1 MITTKLLLFIFIQNS
16 CIFIYKLFHLQ
27 HKFFNMNLY
36 QKKFI
41 NSENMFHDR
50 PFRKYIFWLLF
61 ITQFLVFEA
70 VSQTT
75 VKGIINDNETN
86 EELIG
91 ATVKIVNS
99 TFGCVT
105 DFNGEFTIKTNLK
118 LPFSIEISY
127 IGYES
132 KVVNLTEN
140 RFFKLNLVSKN
151 LQLKAVEVLGGIS
164 KKLKESPLSI
174 ESMDINDIKQTSATN
189 FYEGLS
195 HMKGVDMTSASLGF
209 RVINTRGFN
218 STSPVR
224 SLQIIDGVD
233 NASPG
238 LNFALGNFLGA
249 SELDLMKVE
258 IVSGASSAFFGPN
271 AFNGVISMNTKS
283 PFLFDGLSA
292 SVKLGERFMNE
303 YAVRYAKVFKDDK
316 GEDRFAYKLN
326 LFYMNA
332 NDWEATNTN
341 SVANLDTDESNP
353 GSYDAV
359 NRYGDENLSPILNNG
374 IYGLNG
380 IPDPKLIS
388 DYPGLGR
395 YHRTGYWEKDI
406 VDYDTENFK
415 ANAAFHYLFKNKTE
429 LIASSNFA
437 NGTTV
442 YQGDNR
448 FSLKDIK
455 FFQNKIEIKKD
466 NNFFLR
472 AYATHEDAGDSYDAV
487 LTAFQ
492 LQNAATTDE
501 DWDYLYKKYWRDNIT
516 NKIRD
521 IDPNINWT
529 PWYDPVTQTGYPAD
543 TAAIN
548 YLISQ
553 PQYVDSLFV
562 WHQQTAEYANTAY
575 TPFENESFYKV
586 GTKRFDSLKN
596 EITSKASVLNGGS
609 KIVDKSALYHLHGE
623 KTWDTDFCKITLGGN
638 GRVYTP
644 KSGGSLFSDTG
655 SNVIINK
662 EYGGYFGIEKK
673 FLSDQLMLKASIRV
687 DKNQNFDFLPT
698 PAVSLIYNI
707 DDNSTV
713 RATFT
718 SAIRNPTLLNQYMY
732 YNVGRAKLVGN
743 INGYDSLVTIE
754 SLRTY
759 TYSEFEKDSLEY
771 FSVNPI
777 SPEKVKCLD
786 IGYRGVINR
795 KLYVDAGYYFN
806 WYTNFI
812 GFVTGADIF
821 IDPFLRNPY
830 ILDVYRIATNSTEK
844 ITTQGFSLGIN
855 YYLDNQFTINANYSW
870 NKLNQINDDPII
882 PAYNTPENKFNFG
895 INGKEIDVSL
905 FNIGKI
911 SFNTNYKWVQGF
923 IFEGSPQFTG
933 EIPSYGLLD
942 FQVTKQISKLDLAIK
957 LGASNILNNEV
968 IQVYGGPFIGRMAYL
983 SLLFEFKN

>member
-1 MITTKLLLFIFIQNS
+1 MVHQTPLS
-16 CIFIYKLFHLQ
+16 
-27 HKFFNMNLY
+27 
-36 QKKFI
+36 
-41 NSENMFHDR
+41 
-50 PFRKYIFWLLF
+50 KYIFCLLLM
-61 ITQFLVFEA
+61 TQFLVVDFM
-70 VSQTT
+70 SQTT
-75 VKGIINDNETN
+75 IKGVVNDGETN

-105 DFNGEFTIKTNLK
+105 DFNGEFTIKTNLE

-127 IGYES
+127 IGYEL
-132 KVVNLTEN
+132 KVVDILDN
-140 RFFKLNLVSKN
+140 RFLKLKLESKD
-151 LQLKAVEVLGGIS
+151 LQLKAVEVMGGIS

-238 LNFALGNFLGA
+238 LNFALGNFLGS

-271 AFNGVISMNTKS
+271 AFNGVISMNTKN

-303 YAVRYAKVFKDDK
+303 YAVRFAKVFKDDE

-332 NDWEATNTN
+332 NDWEATNSN
-341 SVANLDTDESNP
+341 SVADLDTDESNP

-429 LIASSNFA
+429 LVASSNFA

-455 FFQNKIEIKKD
+455 FFQNKIEIKKE
-466 NNFFLR
+466 NNFFIR

-492 LQNAATTDE
+492 LQNAATSDE
-501 DWDYLYKKYWRDNIT
+501 DWDYLYKDYWRDNIT
-516 NKIRD
+516 DKIRD

-548 YLISQ
+548 QLLSQ
-553 PQYVDSLFV
+553 PQYIDSLYV

-575 TPFENESFYKV
+575 VPFGSESFYKV
-586 GTKRFDSLKN
+586 GTNRFDSLKN

-609 KIVDKSALYHLHGE
+609 KIVDQSALYHLHGE

-638 GRVYTP
+638 GRIYTP

-655 SNVIINK
+655 SNVIVNR

-673 FLSDQLMLKASIRV
+673 FFSDQLMFKASLRI
-687 DKNQNFDFLPT
+687 DKNQNFKFLPT
-698 PAVSLIYNI
+698 PAVSLIYNL
-707 DDNSTV
+707 DDNNTI

-759 TYSEFEKDSLEY
+759 TYSEFEEDSLEY

-795 KLYVDAGYYFN
+795 KIYIDAGYYFN

-812 GFVTGADIF
+812 GFVTGADVF
-821 IDPFLRNPY
+821 LDPFLGNPY
-830 ILDVYRIATNSTEK
+830 ILDVYRIATNSSER
-844 ITTQGFSLGIN
+844 ITTQGFSLGLN

-882 PAYNTPENKFNFG
+882 PAYNTPENKFNIG
-895 INGKEIDVSL
+895 INGNEIDVSL

-933 EIPSYGLLD
+933 KIPSYGLLD
-942 FQVTKQISKLDLAIK
+942 FQVTKQISKLDLAVK

-983 SLLFEFKN
+983 SLLFDFKN

>member
-1 MITTKLLLFIFIQNS
+1 
-16 CIFIYKLFHLQ
+16 
-27 HKFFNMNLY
+27 MNLY

-492 LQNAATTDE
+492 LQNTATSDE
-501 DWDYLYKKYWRDNIT
+501 DWDYLYKDYWRDNIT
-516 NKIRD
+516 DKIRD

-529 PWYDPVTQTGYPAD
+529 PWYDPATQTGYPAD

-548 YLISQ
+548 QLLSQ
-553 PQYVDSLFV
+553 PQYVDSLFI

-575 TPFENESFYKV
+575 VPFGSESFYEV
-586 GTKRFDSLKN
+586 GTERFDSLKN

-821 IDPFLRNPY
+821 IDPFLGNPY

-882 PAYNTPENKFNFG
+882 PAYNTPENKFNVG

>member
-1 MITTKLLLFIFIQNS
+1 
-16 CIFIYKLFHLQ
+16 
-27 HKFFNMNLY
+27 
-36 QKKFI
+36 
-41 NSENMFHDR
+41 
-50 PFRKYIFWLLF
+50 
-61 ITQFLVFEA
+61 
-70 VSQTT
+70 
-75 VKGIINDNETN
+75 
-86 EELIG
+86 
-91 ATVKIVNS
+91 
-99 TFGCVT
+99 
-105 DFNGEFTIKTNLK
+105 
-118 LPFSIEISY
+118 
-127 IGYES
+127 
-132 KVVNLTEN
+132 
-140 RFFKLNLVSKN
+140 
-151 LQLKAVEVLGGIS
+151 
-164 KKLKESPLSI
+164 
-174 ESMDINDIKQTSATN
+174 
-189 FYEGLS
+189 
-195 HMKGVDMTSASLGF
+195 
-209 RVINTRGFN
+209 
-218 STSPVR
+218 
-224 SLQIIDGVD
+224 
-233 NASPG
+233 
-238 LNFALGNFLGA
+238 
-249 SELDLMKVE
+249 
-258 IVSGASSAFFGPN
+258 
-271 AFNGVISMNTKS
+271 
-283 PFLFDGLSA
+283 
-292 SVKLGERFMNE
+292 
-303 YAVRYAKVFKDDK
+303 
-316 GEDRFAYKLN
+316 
-326 LFYMNA
+326 MNA
-332 NDWEATNTN
+332 NDWEATNSN
-341 SVANLDTDESNP
+341 SVADLDTDESNP

-455 FFQNKIEIKKD
+455 FFQNKIEIKKE
-466 NNFFLR
+466 NNFFIR

-492 LQNAATTDE
+492 LQNAATSDE
-501 DWDYLYKKYWRDNIT
+501 DWDYLYKDYWRDNIT
-516 NKIRD
+516 DRIRD

-548 YLISQ
+548 QLLSQ
-553 PQYVDSLFV
+553 PRYIDSLYV

-575 TPFENESFYKV
+575 VPFGSESFFKV
-586 GTKRFDSLKN
+586 GTNRFDSLKN

-609 KIVDKSALYHLHGE
+609 KIVDQSALYHLHGE

-638 GRVYTP
+638 GRIYTP

-655 SNVIINK
+655 SNVIVNR
-662 EYGGYFGIEKK
+662 EYGSYFGIEKK
-673 FLSDQLMLKASIRV
+673 FLSDQLMLKASIRI
-687 DKNQNFDFLPT
+687 DKNQNFNFLPT
-698 PAVSLIYNI
+698 PAVSIIYNL
-707 DDNSTV
+707 DDNNTI

-759 TYSEFEKDSLEY
+759 TYSEFEEDSLEY

-795 KLYVDAGYYFN
+795 KIYIDAGYYFN

-812 GFVTGADIF
+812 GFVTGADVF
-821 IDPFLRNPY
+821 LDPFLGNPY
-830 ILDVYRIATNSTEK
+830 ILDVYRIATNSSER

-882 PAYNTPENKFNFG
+882 PAYNTPENKFNIG
-895 INGKEIDVSL
+895 INGKEIDISL
-905 FNIGKI
+905 FNLGKI

-983 SLLFEFKN
+983 SLLFDFNN

>member
-1 MITTKLLLFIFIQNS
+1 MVHQTPLS
-16 CIFIYKLFHLQ
+16 
-27 HKFFNMNLY
+27 
-36 QKKFI
+36 
-41 NSENMFHDR
+41 
-50 PFRKYIFWLLF
+50 KYIFCLLLM
-61 ITQFLVFEA
+61 TQFLVVDFM
-70 VSQTT
+70 SQTT
-75 VKGIINDNETN
+75 IKGVVNDGETN

-105 DFNGEFTIKTNLK
+105 DFNGEFTIKTNLE

-127 IGYES
+127 IGYEL
-132 KVVNLTEN
+132 KVVDILDN
-140 RFFKLNLVSKN
+140 RFLKLKLESKD
-151 LQLKAVEVLGGIS
+151 LQLKAVEVMGGIS

-238 LNFALGNFLGA
+238 LNFALGNFLGS

-271 AFNGVISMNTKS
+271 AFNGVISMNTKN

-303 YAVRYAKVFKDDK
+303 YAVRFAKVFKDDE

-332 NDWEATNTN
+332 NDWEATNSN
-341 SVANLDTDESNP
+341 SVADLDTDESNP

-429 LIASSNFA
+429 LVASSNFA

-455 FFQNKIEIKKD
+455 FFQNKIEIKKE
-466 NNFFLR
+466 NNFFIR

-492 LQNAATTDE
+492 LQNAATSDE
-501 DWDYLYKKYWRDNIT
+501 DWDYLYKDYWRDNIT
-516 NKIRD
+516 DKIRD

-548 YLISQ
+548 QLLSQ
-553 PQYVDSLFV
+553 PRYIDSLYV

-575 TPFENESFYKV
+575 VPFGSESFYKV
-586 GTKRFDSLKN
+586 GTNRFDSLKN

-638 GRVYTP
+638 GRIYTP

-655 SNVIINK
+655 SNVIVNR

-673 FLSDQLMLKASIRV
+673 FFSDQLMFKASLRI
-687 DKNQNFDFLPT
+687 DKNQNFKFLPT
-698 PAVSLIYNI
+698 PAVSLIYNL
-707 DDNSTV
+707 DDNNTI

-759 TYSEFEKDSLEY
+759 TYSEFEEDSLEY

-795 KLYVDAGYYFN
+795 KIYIDAGYYFN

-812 GFVTGADIF
+812 GFVTGADVF
-821 IDPFLRNPY
+821 LDPFLGNPY
-830 ILDVYRIATNSTEK
+830 ILDVYRIATNSSER
-844 ITTQGFSLGIN
+844 ITTQGFSLGLN

-882 PAYNTPENKFNFG
+882 PAYNTPENKFNIG
-895 INGKEIDVSL
+895 INGNEIDVSL

-983 SLLFEFKN
+983 SLLFDFNN

>member
-1 MITTKLLLFIFIQNS
+1 
-16 CIFIYKLFHLQ
+16 
-27 HKFFNMNLY
+27 
-36 QKKFI
+36 
-41 NSENMFHDR
+41 
-50 PFRKYIFWLLF
+50 
-61 ITQFLVFEA
+61 
-70 VSQTT
+70 
-75 VKGIINDNETN
+75 
-86 EELIG
+86 
-91 ATVKIVNS
+91 
-99 TFGCVT
+99 
-105 DFNGEFTIKTNLK
+105 
-118 LPFSIEISY
+118 
-127 IGYES
+127 
-132 KVVNLTEN
+132 
-140 RFFKLNLVSKN
+140 
-151 LQLKAVEVLGGIS
+151 
-164 KKLKESPLSI
+164 
-174 ESMDINDIKQTSATN
+174 
-189 FYEGLS
+189 
-195 HMKGVDMTSASLGF
+195 
-209 RVINTRGFN
+209 
-218 STSPVR
+218 
-224 SLQIIDGVD
+224 
-233 NASPG
+233 
-238 LNFALGNFLGA
+238 
-249 SELDLMKVE
+249 
-258 IVSGASSAFFGPN
+258 
-271 AFNGVISMNTKS
+271 MNTKN

-303 YAVRYAKVFKDDK
+303 YAVRYAKVFKDDE

-332 NDWEATNTN
+332 NDWEATNSN
-341 SVANLDTDESNP
+341 SVADLDTDESNP

-429 LIASSNFA
+429 LVASSNFA

-455 FFQNKIEIKKD
+455 FFQNKIEIKKE
-466 NNFFLR
+466 NNFFIR

-492 LQNAATTDE
+492 LQNAATSDE
-501 DWDYLYKKYWRDNIT
+501 DWDYLYKDYWRDNIT
-516 NKIRD
+516 DKIRD

-548 YLISQ
+548 QLLSQ
-553 PQYVDSLFV
+553 PRYIDSLYV

-575 TPFENESFYKV
+575 VPFGSESFYKV
-586 GTKRFDSLKN
+586 GTNRFDSLKN

-638 GRVYTP
+638 GRIYTP

-655 SNVIINK
+655 SNIIVNR

-673 FLSDQLMLKASIRV
+673 FLSDQLMLKASLRI
-687 DKNQNFDFLPT
+687 DKNQNFNFLPT
-698 PAVSLIYNI
+698 PAVSLIYNL
-707 DDNSTV
+707 DDNNTI

-759 TYSEFEKDSLEY
+759 TYSEFEEDSLEY

-795 KLYVDAGYYFN
+795 KIYVDAGYYFN

-812 GFVTGADIF
+812 GFVTGADVF
-821 IDPFLRNPY
+821 LDPFLGNPY
-830 ILDVYRIATNSTEK
+830 ILDVYRIATNSSER
-844 ITTQGFSLGIN
+844 ITTQGFSLGLN

-882 PAYNTPENKFNFG
+882 PAYNTPENKFNIG

-983 SLLFEFKN
+983 SLLFDFNN

>member
-1 MITTKLLLFIFIQNS
+1 MVDKAPM
-16 CIFIYKLFHLQ
+16 K
-27 HKFFNMNLY
+27 
-36 QKKFI
+36 
-41 NSENMFHDR
+41 
-50 PFRKYIFWLLF
+50 KYIFCLLL
-61 ITQFLVFEA
+61 ISQFLTLDI
-70 VSQTT
+70 VSQTII
-75 VKGIINDNETN
+75 KGVINDGETN

-91 ATVKIVNS
+91 ASVKIVNS
-99 TFGCVT
+99 TFGCIT
-105 DFNGEFTIKTNLK
+105 DFIGEFNIKTNLE

-132 KVVNLTEN
+132 KVVDVSNNKFLKI
-140 RFFKLNLVSKN
+140 KLESKD
-151 LQLKAVEVLGGIS
+151 LQLKAVEVMGGIS

-238 LNFALGNFLGA
+238 LNFALGNFLGS

-283 PFLFDGLSA
+283 PYLFDGFSA

-303 YAVRYAKVFKDDK
+303 YAIRYAKVFKDDD

-332 NDWEATNTN
+332 NDWEATNSN
-341 SVANLDTDESNP
+341 SVADLDTDESNP
-353 GSYDAV
+353 GSYDGV

-415 ANAAFHYLFKNKTE
+415 ANAAFHYLFKNNTE

-448 FSLKDIK
+448 FSLRDIK
-455 FFQNKIEIKKD
+455 FFQNKIEIKKEK
-466 NNFFLR
+466 NFFLR
-472 AYATHEDAGDSYDAV
+472 AYATHEDAGNSYDAV

-492 LQNAATTDE
+492 LQNAATSDE
-501 DWDYLYKKYWRDNIT
+501 DWDYLYKDYWRDNIT
-516 NKIRD
+516 DKIRD
-521 IDPNINWT
+521 LDPNINWT

-548 YLISQ
+548 QLLSQ
-553 PQYVDSLFV
+553 PRYIDSLFV

-575 TPFENESFYKV
+575 IPFGSESFYEV

-609 KIVDKSALYHLHGE
+609 KIIDKSALYHLHVE
-623 KTWDTDFCKITLGGN
+623 KMWDTDFCKLTLGGN
-638 GRVYTP
+638 GRIYTP

-655 SNVIINK
+655 SNVIVNK
-662 EYGGYFGIEKK
+662 EFGGYFGIEKK

-698 PAVSLIYNI
+698 PAVSLIYNL
-707 DDNSTV
+707 DDNNTL

-743 INGYDSLVTIE
+743 INGYDSLVTVE

-759 TYSEFEKDSLEY
+759 TYSNFEEDSLEY

-786 IGYRGVINR
+786 IGYRGVVNR
-795 KLYVDAGYYFN
+795 KIYIDAGYYFN
-806 WYTNFI
+806 WYSNFI

-821 IDPFLRNPY
+821 IDPFLGDPY
-830 ILDVYRIATNSTEK
+830 ILDVYRIATNSSER
-844 ITTQGFSLGIN
+844 ITTQGFSLGVN

-870 NKLNQINDDPII
+870 NKLNQINEDPII
-882 PAYNTPENKFNFG
+882 PAYNTPENKFNIG
-895 INGKEIDVSL
+895 INGKEIEVSL

-933 EIPSYGLLD
+933 SIPSYGLLD
-942 FQVTKQISKLDLAIK
+942 FQITKQISKLDLAIK

-983 SLLFEFKN
+983 SLLFDFKN